1 MAASLFATA
10 VRIAIL
16 AALLVVVGAAPQIDY
31 PLNSQFPPVARVGK
45 PYLFQFASTTFNSN
59 SESLSYSL
67 EDNPSW
73 LSIDAKTGALSGTP
87 GARDVGSAS
96 FTVIAA
102 GEAGTVANM
111 ASKLLVTKDDGPR
124 LVANISQALATAG
137 PLADPTTI
145 AIKASQDFE
154 ISFPSNMFDSDEKFS
169 YFATLSDHTPLP
181 AWISFDASTLRFAGT
196 TPPTSIPQTF
206 GILLIASDTP
216 GYAASTVQ
224 FSLSIGVHKL
234 YFQPAI
240 QTLNVTGGS
249 AVHITDL
256 KGRLQLDQSPINDR
270 DVRSASAGLPDWL
283 KFESDSFEVSGTAPT
298 DVSSLDLTV
307 SAEDIYGDSAQYT
320 IHLNIVSELFSGA
333 VGTLNVTAGEYV
345 KVGLP
350 RSVFGQDDEV
360 VTIDFDTLSEYLRF
374 DPATLTISGT
384 VPGDISP
391 KIVQC
396 TMSASSKNG
405 SLKED
410 QKFSIAL
417 LESTDHSAN
426 STASGHGDT
435 FDTTRTDA
443 SGQRT
448 GVVVGIVL
456 ASIIGAILLI
466 ALIFCICRRRKQ
478 VKSYLSPKPASPR
491 SPRKSEISRPTFIPI
506 GWPDIEEEDLEK
518 GKEHEEDLFERTP
531 EHAPKLDISLPH
543 EHRDSASAT
552 DSIGDADTRILE
564 DFDESSWGYI
574 RNDSAPSDRPHDS
587 MKIAV
592 ELAKRSSQNSSNS
605 FRKHT
610 RRTTTVYRDQIHRS
624 SGLPVNRRITGMG
637 T

>member
-1 MAASLFATA
+1 M
-10 VRIAIL
+10 
-16 AALLVVVGAAPQIDY
+16 
-31 PLNSQFPPVARVGK
+31 
-45 PYLFQFASTTFNSN
+45 
-59 SESLSYSL
+59 
-67 EDNPSW
+67 
-73 LSIDAKTGALSGTP
+73 
-87 GARDVGSAS
+87 
-96 FTVIAA
+96 
-102 GEAGTVANM
+102 
-111 ASKLLVTKDDGPR
+111 
-124 LVANISQALATAG
+124 
-137 PLADPTTI
+137 
-145 AIKASQDFE
+145 
-154 ISFPSNMFDSDEKFS
+154 
-169 YFATLSDHTPLP
+169 
-181 AWISFDASTLRFAGT
+181 
-196 TPPTSIPQTF
+196 
-206 GILLIASDTP
+206 
-216 GYAASTVQ
+216 
-224 FSLSIGVHKL
+224 
-234 YFQPAI
+234 
-240 QTLNVTGGS
+240 
-249 AVHITDL
+249 
-256 KGRLQLDQSPINDR
+256 
-270 DVRSASAGLPDWL
+270 
-283 KFESDSFEVSGTAPT
+283 
-298 DVSSLDLTV
+298 
-307 SAEDIYGDSAQYT
+307 
-320 IHLNIVSELFSGA
+320 NIVSVLFSGA

-345 KVGLP
+345 KIGLP

-384 VPGDISP
+384 VPEDITP
-391 KIVQC
+391 TTVQC

-417 LESTDHSAN
+417 LESTNHSAN

-435 FDTTRTDA
+435 FDTTSTET

-448 GVVVGIVL
+448 GVVVGIVI
-456 ASIIGAILLI
+456 ASIIGAALLI
-466 ALIFCICRRRKQ
+466 ALIFCICRRMKQ

-531 EHAPKLDISLPH
+531 EHAPKLDVSLPH
-543 EHRDSASAT
+543 EHRDSASGT

-592 ELAKRSSQNSSNS
+592 ELAKRSSENSSNS